1 MAGKVPKVGRVN
13 DENFFF
19 FFHSSGNQGPME
31 LVSDEASLLA
41 STCFSLSLMWSSVCV
56 CVAIFECLPIH
67 SHGLRRCS
75 VNRVLAGLFLN
86 GTPLQNSTAK

>member
-13 DENFFF
+13 DENFF

-56 CVAIFECLPIH
+56 CGYIRMSSYTQSWAEEML
-67 SHGLRRCS
+67 S
-75 VNRVLAGLFLN
+75 
-86 GTPLQNSTAK
+86 Q